1 MSQFIL
7 ASKANI
13 QGITQTQFNANTD
26 YYGTS
31 LDFGGAPI
39 IAYASDVPEYATD
52 LYYNGQTL
60 GSTLGG
66 NSRTFVAF
74 DTTSSGVFT
83 NLKIPDAIIQG
94 LKNPVYNYLEVSGT
108 IPLAMNYQLN
118 PNSVSYGIGRLAVGS
133 STIATTT
140 SKPLTYWFSAS
151 NTANQTPTPSVGDS
165 QYFSLVMKVGE
176 SIFPASTTIR
186 FLISNPDVNDY
197 ALGQGSQLIVAGGG
211 ISASTTNIQFKLF

>member
-1 MSQFIL
+1 MSEFIL
-7 ASKANI
+7 AGKSKT

-26 YYGTS
+26 YYGS
-31 LDFGGAPI
+31 VLDIVPPI
-39 IAYASDVPEYATD
+39 IAYASDVPDYATD

-60 GSTLGG
+60 NSIAGG
-66 NSRTFVAF
+66 TARTFVAF
-74 DTTSSGVFT
+74 DTTSGSVFT
-83 NLKIPDAIIQG
+83 DLKLPPAIIQG
-94 LKNPVYNYLEVSGT
+94 LQNPAYNYLEVTGT
-108 IPLAMNYQLN
+108 IPMAMNYQLN
-118 PNSVSYGIGRLAVGS
+118 PNSASYGIARLAVGS

-165 QYFSLVMKVGE
+165 QFFSLVMKVGD

-197 ALGQGSQLIVAGGG
+197 ALGQGSRIVIGGGG
-211 ISASTTNIQFKLF
+211 ISASTMDIQFKLF